1 MKPDPSPT
9 PTETSRT
16 MQAATEALPSKAPA
30 VPAAVQPRRR
40 PRLRLGRFAPYF
52 FISPFFVIFLVFGL
66 FPLLFSIYLS
76 FHRWEPAAGLE
87 AMNWVGLENYVY
99 VVLNDD
105 WFHKSLYNT
114 GWMAIVSGLPQHLVA
129 LPLAFFLHTAFGR
142 WRNTFTGIY
151 FLPFITSSVA
161 ISLVFSTLFS
171 RDFGVVNAS
180 IAQLAQLPV
189 FSWFLPAQNIDW
201 GQPQYTKWMISFVV
215 FWRYVGWNTV
225 LYLSAIQTI
234 PKDLFEASTMD
245 GASRWQQFM
254 HVVLP
259 LLRPMIFFA
268 VTLTI
273 IGNLQLF
280 EEPFILTG
288 GTGGIDQAGKTAAM
302 HMYAT
307 AFVDGDFGTA
317 SAIAWMLFMLIAAVT
332 WLNNRLLGQREEKA

>member
-1 MKPDPSPT
+1 M
-9 PTETSRT
+9 
-16 MQAATEALPSKAPA
+16 PA
-30 VPAAVQPRRR
+30 MSEPLRSEVPAAASAVVAPRRR
-40 PRLRLGRFAPYF
+40 RWATRGLVPYL
-52 FISPFFVIFLVFGL
+52 FISPFFIIFCAFGL
-66 FPLLFSIYLS
+66 FPLLFSVYLS
-76 FHRWEPAAGLE
+76 FHRWEPAAGFA

-99 VVLNDD
+99 VVMNDD

-114 GWMAIVSGLPQHLVA
+114 GWMAVVSGVPQHLVA

-142 WRNTFTGIY
+142 FRNAVVGVY

-171 RDFGVVNAS
+171 RDYGVINAS
-180 IAQLAQLPV
+180 LAQLAQMPV
-189 FSWFLPAQNIDW
+189 LSWLLPAQNIDW

-215 FWRYVGWNTV
+215 FWRYVGWNVV
-225 LYLSAIQTI
+225 LYLSAMQTI
-234 PKDLFEASTMD
+234 PKDLFEAATMD
-245 GASRWQQFM
+245 GATRWQQFR
-254 HVVLP
+254 HIVLP

-280 EEPFILTG
+280 EEPFILTS

-302 HMYAT
+302 HMYST

-317 SAIAWMLFMLIAAVT
+317 SAIAWLLFMLIAAVT
-332 WLNNRLLGQREEKA
+332 WLNNKVLGQKDEKA

>member
-1 MKPDPSPT
+1 
-9 PTETSRT
+9 
-16 MQAATEALPSKAPA
+16 MQAMSEPIAHSTPQE
-30 VPAAVQPRRR
+30 QPTASVRRKK
-40 PRLRLGRFAPYF
+40 RFAFRDIAPYV
-52 FISPFFVIFLVFGL
+52 FISPFFVLFCVFGL
-66 FPLLFSIYLS
+66 FPLLFSMYLS
-76 FHRWEPAAGLE
+76 FHRWEPAAGLA
-87 AMNWVGLENYVY
+87 AMNWVGLENYWY
-99 VVLNDD
+99 VITDD
-105 WFHKSLYNT
+105 EWFHKSLYNT
-114 GWMAIVSGLPQHLVA
+114 LWMSIVSGVPQHAVA
-129 LPLAFFLHTAFGR
+129 LPLAFFLHRAFGR
-142 WRNTFTGIY
+142 WRNAVVGIY

-171 RDFGVVNAS
+171 RDYGVINAT
-180 IAQLAQLPV
+180 ITQLSHLPV
-189 FSWFLPAQNIDW
+189 LSWFLPDHNIDW

-215 FWRYVGWNTV
+215 FWRYVGWNVV

-234 PKDLFEASTMD
+234 PKDLFEAATMD
-245 GASRWQQFM
+245 GAKPAQQFR

-317 SAIAWMLFMLIAAVT
+317 SSIAWLLFMLIAGVT
-332 WLNNRLLGQREEKA
+332 WLNNRLLGQRKGDAA

>member
-1 MKPDPSPT
+1 
-9 PTETSRT
+9 
-16 MQAATEALPSKAPA
+16 MQAMSEPLTPQAPISA
-30 VPAAVQPRRR
+30 VAPLPRRKK
-40 PRLRLGRFAPYF
+40 RLSFRDVAPYV
-52 FISPFFVIFLVFGL
+52 FISPFFVLFCVFGL

-76 FHRWEPAAGLE
+76 FHRWEPAAGFA
-87 AMNWVGLENYVY
+87 AMNWVGLENYIY
-99 VVLNDD
+99 VITNDD

-114 GWMAIVSGLPQHLVA
+114 IWMALVSGVPQHAVA
-129 LPLAFFLHTAFGR
+129 LPLAYFLHRGFGR
-142 WRNTFTGIY
+142 WRNAITGIY

-171 RDFGVVNAS
+171 RDFGVVNATITS
-180 IAQLAQLPV
+180 LAHWPV
-189 FSWFLPAQNIDW
+189 FSWFLSTLPIDW

-234 PKDLFEASTMD
+234 PKDLFEAATMD
-245 GASRWQQFM
+245 GAKPAQQFR

-288 GTGGIDQAGKTAAM
+288 GTGGLDQAGKTAAM

-307 AFVDGDFGTA
+307 AFIDGDFGTA
-317 SAIAWMLFMLIAAVT
+317 SSIAWLLFMLIAAMT
-332 WLNNRLLGQREEKA
+332 WLNNRVLGQRDEKSS

>member
-1 MKPDPSPT
+1 MQAMSEPIT
-9 PTETSRT
+9 PTAQEH
-16 MQAATEALPSKAPA
+16 AAAPA
-30 VPAAVQPRRR
+30 RRKK
-40 PRLRLGRFAPYF
+40 RFAFRDIAPYV
-52 FISPFFVIFLVFGL
+52 FISPFVVLFCVFGL
-66 FPLLFSIYLS
+66 FPLLFSMYLS
-76 FHRWEPAAGLE
+76 FHRWEPAAGFA
-87 AMNWVGLENYVY
+87 AMNWVGLENYWY
-99 VVLNDD
+99 VIVDD
-105 WFHKSLYNT
+105 EWFHKSLYNT
-114 GWMAIVSGLPQHLVA
+114 VWMSIVSGVPQHAVA
-129 LPLAFFLHTAFGR
+129 LPLAFFLHRAFGR
-142 WRNTFTGIY
+142 WRNAVVGIY

-171 RDFGVVNAS
+171 RDYGVVNAS
-180 IAQLAQLPV
+180 ITALSQWPV
-189 FSWFLPAQNIDW
+189 LSWFLPANVIDW

-215 FWRYVGWNTV
+215 FWRYVGWNVV

-234 PKDLFEASTMD
+234 PKDLFEAATMD
-245 GASRWQQFM
+245 GAKASQQFR

-317 SAIAWMLFMLIAAVT
+317 SSIAWLLFMLIAAVT
-332 WLNNRLLGQREEKA
+332 WLNNRVLGQREEKAS

>member
-1 MKPDPSPT
+1 MSEPLTPEART
-9 PTETSRT
+9 AAPTEPRHKRT
-16 MQAATEALPSKAPA
+16 NLRT
-30 VPAAVQPRRR
+30 
-40 PRLRLGRFAPYF
+40 RLRGWVPYL

-66 FPLLFSIYLS
+66 FPLLFSVYLS
-76 FHRWEPAAGLE
+76 FHRWEPAAGLA
-87 AMNWVGLENYVY
+87 AMNWVGFENYVY
-99 VVLNDD
+99 IVLNDD

-114 GWMAIVSGLPQHLVA
+114 GWMAIVSGVPQHLVA
-129 LPLAFFLHTAFGR
+129 LPLAFFLHMAFKR
-142 WRNTFTGIY
+142 WRNAVVGAY

-171 RDFGVVNAS
+171 RDYGVINAS
-180 IAQLAQLPV
+180 IAALHELPV

-225 LYLSAIQTI
+225 LYLSAMQTI
-234 PKDLFEASTMD
+234 PKDLFEAATMD
-245 GASRWQQFM
+245 GATRWQQFR

-317 SAIAWMLFMLIAAVT
+317 SAVAWLLFMLIAAVT
-332 WLNNRLLGQREEKA
+332 WLNNKLLGQKEDKA

>member
-1 MKPDPSPT
+1 VVPT
-9 PTETSRT
+9 
-16 MQAATEALPSKAPA
+16 
-30 VPAAVQPRRR
+30 VPHGKRRNWR
-40 PRLRLGRFAPYF
+40 ARFRGWAPYL

-66 FPLLFSIYLS
+66 FPLLFSVYLS
-76 FHRWEPAAGLE
+76 FHRWEPAAGLS
-87 AMNWVGLENYVY
+87 AMNFVGFENYVY
-99 VVLNDD
+99 IVLNDD

-114 GWMAIVSGLPQHLVA
+114 GWMAIVSGVPQHLVA
-129 LPLAFFLHTAFGR
+129 LPLAFFLHMAFKR
-142 WRNTFTGIY
+142 WRNAVVGAY

-171 RDFGVVNAS
+171 RDYGVVNAS
-180 IAQLAQLPV
+180 IAALHELPV
-189 FSWFLPAQNIDW
+189 FSWFLPATNIDW

-225 LYLSAIQTI
+225 LYLSAMQTI
-234 PKDLFEASTMD
+234 PKDLFEAATMD
-245 GASRWQQFM
+245 GATRWQQFR

-280 EEPFILTG
+280 EEPFILTS

-317 SAIAWMLFMLIAAVT
+317 SAVAWLLFMLIAAVT
-332 WLNNRLLGQREEKA
+332 WLNNKLLGQKEEKA